1 MRPRAR
7 YALPQLAWPLVAA
20 TLVSAEPSPA
30 ALRRAI
36 EPIVSRREL
45 ASASWGIE
53 VRSLKSGRAL
63 YQLDEG
69 RALRPASTLKLVTTA
84 VALDLFGPAARIRT
98 TLETAGRQDGLGRI
112 LGDVYLV
119 GRGATMLTPPTSPGR
134 PTAPLEELA
143 DALVAAG
150 VRRIEG
156 RLIGHEGAFSGDRRG
171 HDWTWEDLVWG
182 YGAEVSA
189 LSWNDGVVEARLQPG
204 ERVGDPALLDVA
216 PLTPLVS
223 IVSTVVTA
231 DAGTPDEV
239 VLEKEPGTGRIRL
252 SGRLPLGGG
261 WSGRLAVEDPARY
274 ATTTFA
280 SVLQAKGIRV
290 TGDVLTS
297 RAPLPPAL
305 RVLAVHEGPALA
317 ELVRQVN
324 KESLNVHAEAL
335 LRLVG
340 LRARGEGSVEN
351 GIDAAFEIL
360 ARLGVPTEG
369 WVISDGSGLAR
380 SDLATPAGLATL
392 LVAMD
397 RHPHAAVFRESL
409 PVAGVDGTLERRLH
423 GAAQRRI
430 VAKTDAGVPDR
441 RRRRRPR
448 ADRSPDDRGRV
459 GSRERSPARRRGGP
473 ALLLAARALWAGQ
486 ELGGAG
492 CFGSAGALQGP
503 RHRPHEDAAVE
514 RVARPPR
521 AQG

>member
-1 MRPRAR
+1 MRPRVR
-7 YALPQLAWPLVAA
+7 CVLPLLVWSLVTA
-20 TLVSAEPSPA
+20 TLASAEPWPA

-63 YQLDEG
+63 YQLNER

-84 VALDLFGPAARIRT
+84 VALDLFGPEARIRT

-119 GRGATMLTPPTSPGR
+119 GRGDSMLSARSSPGR
-134 PTAPLEELA
+134 PTAAFEELA
-143 DALVAAG
+143 EALVAAG

-189 LSWNDGVVEARLQPG
+189 LSWNDDVVEARLMPG
-204 ERVGDPALLDVA
+204 ERAGDPALLDVA
-216 PLTPLVS
+216 PLTPLLPF
-223 IVSTVVTA
+223 VSTVVTG
-231 DAGTPDEV
+231 DAGTPEEV
-239 VLEKEPGTGRIRL
+239 VLVKEPGTGRILL

-261 WSGRLAVEDPARY
+261 WSGRIAVEDPAR
-274 ATTTFA
+274 FA
-280 SVLQAKGIRV
+280 VTAFADVLQAKGIRV

-297 RAPLPPAL
+297 RAPLLPGL
-305 RVLAVHEGPALA
+305 RVLAVHDGPALA
-317 ELVRQVN
+317 EIVRQVN
-324 KESLNVHAEAL
+324 KESLNVHAETL

-340 LRARGEGSVEN
+340 LRTRGMGSVEN
-351 GIDAAFEIL
+351 GTDAVFETL

-380 SDLATPAGLATL
+380 SDLLTPAGLATL

-397 RHPHAAVFRESL
+397 RHPHAAAFRESL
-409 PVAGVDGTLERRLH
+409 PVAGVDGTLERRLR
-423 GAAQRRI
+423 GAAQGRI
-430 VAKTDAGVPDR
+430 VAKTGTLAHASALAGYLTTASGDR
-441 RRRRRPR
+441 
-448 ADRSPDDRGRV
+448 
-459 GSRERSPARRRGGP
+459 
-473 ALLLAARALWAGQ
+473 LAFAIIVNNQ
-486 ELGGAG
+486 VGGARD
-492 CFGSAGALQGP
+492 AQLAIDAVAQALVS
-503 RHRPHEDAAVE
+503 R
-514 RVARPPR
+514 
-521 AQG
+521 